1 MTAGEVQRLTA
12 IVRGRVQMVGYR
24 MFAEAAVAE
33 LNRGAERALTG
44 TVRNLPD
51 GSSVEVIAEGA
62 RADLEALAAELEVG
76 PPMAMVRG
84 VAVEWSEPTLEF
96 DGFGTAY

>member
-1 MTAGEVQRLTA
+1 MTTGEVQRLTA

-24 MFAEAAVAE
+24 MFVEAAVAE
-33 LNRGAERALTG
+33 LNRGAVRAISG

-51 GSSVEVIAEGA
+51 GSSVEVIAEGERGA
-62 RADLEALAAELEVG
+62 LEALLAELEIG

-84 VAVEWSEPTLEF
+84 VAAEWSGPTLEF
-96 DGFGTAY
+96 EGFETVY